1 MSLNCAFTGHR
12 VLEKNFDEQIV
23 KNYILKLIGRGVD
36 KFYCGMAKGFDLVC
50 GNCVLELKKQYPIK
64 LIACVPCPFQDKYF
78 SETDKLLY
86 RHVKNGADEVK
97 IIAPI
102 LRRLH
107 AGAQQIYG
115 RQQRHNILLSF
126 EKLRRNVLYR
136 KLRQI
141 AGQRNNFIL
150 I

>member
-78 SETDKLLY
+78 SETDKLRY

-97 IIAPI
+97 IIAPRYYDGCMQERNRYMVDNSDIIFCYLLRSCGGTYYTVNYAKSQGKEII
-102 LRRLH
+102 L
-107 AGAQQIYG
+107 Y
-115 RQQRHNILLSF
+115 
-126 EKLRRNVLYR
+126 
-136 KLRQI
+136 
-141 AGQRNNFIL
+141 
-150 I
+150 